1 MLPVNGTGS
10 HCWEPGKP
18 VGSITRDQNSV
29 KTEQPKA
36 RGGKR
41 KNAGRKPTGRKV
53 VTRSVSMEPETW
65 DKLDTLRAE
74 KSRGQWIA
82 EKVRKAR

>member
-1 MLPVNGTGS
+1 MKMPN
-10 HCWEPGKP
+10 K
-18 VGSITRDQNSV
+18 
-29 KTEQPKA
+29 

-41 KNAGRKPTGRKV
+41 EGAGRPKTGRSV

-65 DKLDTLRAE
+65 EKLDTLRGE

-82 EKVRKAR
+82 DKVRRSR

>member
-1 MLPVNGTGS
+1 MA
-10 HCWEPGKP
+10 
-18 VGSITRDQNSV
+18 V
-29 KTEQPKA
+29 KSSTN

-41 KNAGRKPTGRKV
+41 EGAGRPKTGRSV

-65 DKLDTLRAE
+65 DKLDAIRGE

-82 EKVRKAR
+82 DQVRRAR